1 MALNPFFTQGTST
14 EQGLLQSLVNEQL
27 KMYGVE
33 VHYLPREYITSKS
46 IIKEVIQSSFNNA
59 YPIEA
64 YVENF
69 EGYND
74 NTTLLSKFGIQST
87 QEITLIVSKERYEN
101 FISPLVA
108 NVSNTRISSRPKEG
122 DLIYFPLGDR
132 LFEIKFVEH
141 EKPFYQLQ
149 KNYVYEL
156 RCELFRYE
164 DEIIDTGVSQI
175 DDTLV
180 GSDPDGISESGL
192 STILGGTLTMTL
204 VGTATTATAIS
215 GLVDGG
221 IRSITLT
228 NQGAFYPTA
237 PTVAISS
244 APSSG
249 ITGVATVVMDRD
261 SIRKIYQTNSG
272 AGYTSTP
279 LIEFISNTGLGAKAT
294 VGIAT
299 TGGVGVTTIVSGGA
313 GYVLTPTV
321 TFSTPKH
328 VGAAATATL
337 DSPIVGGGVS
347 VVSAP
352 VSVGSSAFLFPGGT
366 TGGVF
371 YKEAPSVVFALP
383 TGTGNVA
390 QATAT
395 LDTYSLTG
403 GTVETLGLTTGG
415 RFYTSAPTVTISH
428 PGFSFASATIGIA
441 GSSID
446 PGSVTFSSTGRAYTT
461 APNVI
466 IGTGVGTHTPIQTA
480 VGIATI
486 HPITGVV
493 TAVSFNVTDSWA
505 TGTGVTVG
513 SGYTVTPSI
522 SFSGSPSPIRAT
534 STCTIDVSGVV
545 DTISVGNSGYGYA
558 STPNVVIAG
567 PAGADEQFRALGITT
582 IRFNSIQTQ
591 GTLGISSTIITGI
604 TTTNIIVGD
613 RVRLGV
619 GYSDLYNFIPSNT
632 FVSSIGVGSIFLN
645 NSTSNVGIATSVFEF
660 GIDKCGIVT
669 GIAVT
674 FGGGGYIT
682 PPLVSISNTVG
693 DKNYINIISGISTAT
708 GIATI
713 SPAGQVTDILTESS
727 GYGYVIPPDITISN
741 PGTSDSGDF
750 VFNEIVT
757 GSTSGTKA
765 RVRTWD
771 TNTNT
776 LELGNVTGTFVP
788 GETIVGSQS
797 SATHTIFSLDVEP
810 AEDGFAQNATIETEA
825 DGILDFTERNP
836 FGIP

>member
-87 QEITLIVSKERYEN
+87 QEITLIVSKERYES

-204 VGTATTATAIS
+204 VGTSTTATAIS
-215 GLVDGG
+215 GIVNGG

-249 ITGVATVVMDRD
+249 ITGVATVIMDRD
-261 SIRKIYQTNSG
+261 SISKIYQTNSG
-272 AGYTSTP
+272 AGYTSIP
-279 LIEFISNTGLGAKAT
+279 SIEFISNLGLGAKAT

-299 TGGVGVTTIVSGGA
+299 TGGVGVTTITSGGA
-313 GYVLTPTV
+313 GYMLTPTV

-328 VGAAATATL
+328 VGAAATCTL

-347 VVSAP
+347 VVSAT

-371 YKEAPSVVFALP
+371 YKEAPTVTFALP

-446 PGSVTFSSTGRAYTT
+446 PSSVAFSTTGRAYTT
-461 APNVI
+461 APVVT
-466 IGTGVGTHTPIQTA
+466 IGTGVGTHVPTQTA
-480 VGIATI
+480 IGIATI
-486 HPITGVV
+486 QPITGFV
-493 TAVSFNVTDSWA
+493 TAVSFNVADPWA
-505 TGTGVTVG
+505 TGTGATVG

-522 SFSGSPSPIRAT
+522 FFSGSTGAVQAT
-534 STCTIDVSGVV
+534 STCTIDESGIV
-545 DTISVGNSGYGYA
+545 DTISIGNSGYGYA
-558 STPNVVIAG
+558 SIPTVAIAG

-591 GTLGISSTIITGI
+591 GTIGISSTAITGV
-604 TTTNIIVGD
+604 TTTGILVGD
-613 RVRLGV
+613 RVRLGI
-619 GYSDLYNFIPSNT
+619 GYSDLYNFIPEDT
-632 FVSSIGVGSIFLN
+632 FVSSIGIETIFIN
-645 NSTSNVGIATSVFEF
+645 NASSNVGIATSIFEF
-660 GIDKCGIVT
+660 GIDQCGIVT
-669 GIAVT
+669 GIVVT

-693 DKNYINIISGISTAT
+693 DKNYINIVSGITTAT
-708 GIATI
+708 GITTVN
-713 SPAGQVTDILTESS
+713 SAGQVTSILTENS
-727 GYGYVIPPDITISN
+727 GYGYIIPPDITISN

-750 VFNEIVT
+750 IFNEIVT

-776 LELGNVTGTFVP
+776 LELGNVTGTFAP

-825 DGILDFTERNP
+825 DGILDFTEKNP

>member
-1 MALNPFFTQGTST
+1 MALNSFFTQGTST
-14 EQGLLQSLVNEQL
+14 EQGLLQSLVNEQI

-46 IIKEVIQSSFNNA
+46 VIEEVIQSSFNNA

-87 QEITLIVSKERYEN
+87 QEITLIVSKERYESY
-101 FISPLVA
+101 ISPLVA
-108 NVSNTRISSRPKEG
+108 NVSNTKISSRPKEG

-175 DDTLV
+175 DDNLV
-180 GSDPDGISESGL
+180 GSDSDGISESGL

-204 VGTATTATAIS
+204 VGTSTTATAIS
-215 GLVDGG
+215 GIVDGG
-221 IRSITLT
+221 ISSINLT
-228 NQGAFYPTA
+228 SQGAFYPTA

-261 SIRKIYQTNSG
+261 SISKVYQTNSG
-272 AGYTSTP
+272 AGYTSIP
-279 LIEFISNTGLGAKAT
+279 SIKFISNLGLGAEAT

-299 TGGVGVTTIVSGGA
+299 TGGVGVTTITSGGA
-313 GYVLTPTV
+313 GYMLTPTV

-328 VGAAATATL
+328 VGAAATCTL

-347 VVSAP
+347 VISATIG
-352 VSVGSSAFLFPGGT
+352 VGSSAFLFPGGT

-371 YKEAPSVVFALP
+371 YKEAPKIVFDLP

-390 QATAT
+390 KATAT

-403 GTVETLGLTTGG
+403 GTVKTLGLTTGG
-415 RFYTSAPTVTISH
+415 RFYTSVPIVTISH
-428 PGFSFASATIGIA
+428 PGFRHVSATIGLA
-441 GSSID
+441 GSSINSS
-446 PGSVTFSSTGRAYTT
+446 SVAFSTTGIAYTT
-461 APNVI
+461 APTVI
-466 IGTGVGTHTPIQTA
+466 IGTGIGTHVPTQTA
-480 VGIATI
+480 IGIATI
-486 HPITGVV
+486 QPITGFV
-493 TAVSFNVTDSWA
+493 TAVSFNVADPWA
-505 TGTGVTVG
+505 IGTGATVG
-513 SGYTVTPSI
+513 SGYTVTPTI

-534 STCTIDVSGVV
+534 ATCTIDESGIV
-545 DTISVGNSGYGYA
+545 DTISIGNSGYGYA
-558 STPNVVIAG
+558 STPTVSIAG

-582 IRFNSIQTQ
+582 IRFNSIKTQ
-591 GTLGISSTIITGI
+591 GTLGISSTTITGI

-619 GYSDLYNFIPSNT
+619 GYSNLYNFIPSNT

-660 GIDKCGIVT
+660 GIDQCGIVT

-674 FGGGGYIT
+674 FGGGGYLT
-682 PPLVSISNTVG
+682 PPLVSVSNTVG
-693 DKNYINIISGISTAT
+693 DKNYINIISGLSTAT

-713 SPAGQVTDILTESS
+713 SPAGQVTAILTENS

-750 VFNEIVT
+750 TFNEIVT

-765 RVRTWD
+765 RVRTWN
-771 TNTNT
+771 TTTNT

-788 GETIVGSQS
+788 GETIVGSKS
-797 SATHTIFSLDVEP
+797 SATHTIFSLDAEP
-810 AEDGFAQNATIETEA
+810 AEDGFAQNTILETEA
-825 DGILDFTERNP
+825 DGFLDFTERNP

>member
-46 IIKEVIQSSFNNA
+46 IIREVIQSSFNNA

-108 NVSNTRISSRPKEG
+108 NVSNTKISSRPKEG

-164 DEIIDTGVSQI
+164 DEIIDTGISQI

-180 GSDPDGISESGL
+180 GSDSDGISESGL

-215 GLVDGG
+215 GLVNGG

-249 ITGVATVVMDRD
+249 ITGVATVIMDRD
-261 SIRKIYQTNSG
+261 AISKIYQTNSG
-272 AGYTSTP
+272 AGYISAP
-279 LIEFISNTGLGAKAT
+279 LIEFISSTGLGAKAT

-299 TGGVGVTTIVSGGA
+299 TGGVGVTTITAGGG
-313 GYVLTPTV
+313 GYMLTPTV

-347 VVSAP
+347 VVSAT

-371 YKEAPSVVFALP
+371 YKEAPTVIFALP
-383 TGTGNVA
+383 TGTGNAA
-390 QATAT
+390 QATAA
-395 LDTYSLTG
+395 LDDYNLTG
-403 GTVETLGLTTGG
+403 GTVATLGLTTGG

-441 GSSID
+441 GSSINSS
-446 PGSVTFSSTGRAYTT
+446 SVAFSTTGRAYTT
-461 APNVI
+461 APTVT
-466 IGTGVGTHTPIQTA
+466 IGTGVGTHVPTQTA
-480 VGIATI
+480 IGIATI
-486 HPITGVV
+486 QPITGFV
-493 TAVSFNVTDSWA
+493 TAVSFNVADSWA
-505 TGTGVTVG
+505 TGTGATVG
-513 SGYTVTPSI
+513 SGYTVTPTI
-522 SFSGSPSPIRAT
+522 SFSGNTGAIQAT
-534 STCTIDVSGVV
+534 ATCTIDDSGIV
-545 DTISVGNSGYGYA
+545 DTVSIGNSGYGYA
-558 STPNVVIAG
+558 STPTVTIAG

-591 GTLGISSTIITGI
+591 GTLGISSTVITGI

-619 GYSDLYNFIPSNT
+619 GYSDLYNFIPEDT
-632 FVSSIGVGSIFLN
+632 FVSSIGIGTIFIN
-645 NSTSNVGIATSVFEF
+645 NSTTNVGIATSVFEF
-660 GIDKCGIVT
+660 GIDQCGIVT

-674 FGGGGYIT
+674 FGGGGYTT

-713 SPAGQVTDILTESS
+713 SSAGQVTSILTENS
-727 GYGYVIPPDITISN
+727 GYGYVIPPDIIISN

-776 LELGNVTGTFVP
+776 LELGNVTGTFVT

-825 DGILDFTERNP
+825 DGILDFSERNP

>member
-1 MALNPFFTQGTST
+1 
-14 EQGLLQSLVNEQL
+14 
-27 KMYGVE
+27 
-33 VHYLPREYITSKS
+33 
-46 IIKEVIQSSFNNA
+46 
-59 YPIEA
+59 
-64 YVENF
+64 
-69 EGYND
+69 
-74 NTTLLSKFGIQST
+74 
-87 QEITLIVSKERYEN
+87 
-101 FISPLVA
+101 
-108 NVSNTRISSRPKEG
+108 
-122 DLIYFPLGDR
+122 
-132 LFEIKFVEH
+132 
-141 EKPFYQLQ
+141 
-149 KNYVYEL
+149 
-156 RCELFRYE
+156 
-164 DEIIDTGVSQI
+164 
-175 DDTLV
+175 
-180 GSDPDGISESGL
+180 
-192 STILGGTLTMTL
+192 MTL

-215 GLVDGG
+215 GLVNGG

-249 ITGVATVVMDRD
+249 ITGVATVIMDRD
-261 SIRKIYQTNSG
+261 AISKIYQTNSG
-272 AGYTSTP
+272 AGYISAP
-279 LIEFISNTGLGAKAT
+279 LIEFISSTGLGAKAT

-299 TGGVGVTTIVSGGA
+299 TGGVGVTTITAGGG
-313 GYVLTPTV
+313 GYILTPTV

-347 VVSAP
+347 VVSAT
-352 VSVGSSAFLFPGGT
+352 VSVGSSAFLFLGGT

-371 YKEAPSVVFALP
+371 YKEAPTVIFALP
-383 TGTGNVA
+383 TGTGNAA
-390 QATAT
+390 QATAA
-395 LDTYSLTG
+395 LDNYNLTG
-403 GTVETLGLTTGG
+403 GTVATLGLTTGG

-441 GSSID
+441 GSSINSS
-446 PGSVTFSSTGRAYTT
+446 SVAFSTTGRAYTT
-461 APNVI
+461 APTVT
-466 IGTGVGTHTPIQTA
+466 IGTGVGTHVPTQTA
-480 VGIATI
+480 IGIATI
-486 HPITGVV
+486 QPITGFV
-493 TAVSFNVTDSWA
+493 TAVSFNVADSWA
-505 TGTGVTVG
+505 TGTGATVG
-513 SGYTVTPSI
+513 SGYTVTPTI
-522 SFSGSPSPIRAT
+522 SFSGNTGAIQAT
-534 STCTIDVSGVV
+534 ATCTIDDSGIV
-545 DTISVGNSGYGYA
+545 DTVSIGNSGYGYA
-558 STPNVVIAG
+558 STPTVTIAG

-591 GTLGISSTIITGI
+591 GTLGISSTVITGI

-619 GYSDLYNFIPSNT
+619 GYSDLYNFIPEDT
-632 FVSSIGVGSIFLN
+632 FVSSIGIGTIFIN
-645 NSTSNVGIATSVFEF
+645 NSTTNVGIATSVFEF
-660 GIDKCGIVT
+660 GIDQCGIVT

-713 SPAGQVTDILTESS
+713 SSAGQVTSILTENS
-727 GYGYVIPPDITISN
+727 GYGYVIPPDIIISN

-776 LELGNVTGTFVP
+776 LELGNVTGTFAT

-825 DGILDFTERNP
+825 DGILDFSERNP